1 MKRKRLLISVLLLLF
16 VMGIST
22 ICLAEEIEG
31 EPMGSFK
38 IAPPP
43 KSINIKTDEYVPMN
57 EVASTIGF
65 DFEWSFRQGKVEG
78 NFGNASFSSDNFI
91 IAEGKLYLPINIISD
106 IFGLHIEI
114 RGNNYYVYGRYTH
127 FYGVDLF
134 LQTNA
139 RTSSRRDPLAVSL
152 LLTNESNRPV
162 DLRYT
167 SSKKYDLV
175 LKRYN
180 REVWRLSEGKGFL
193 TVMSSDRLAPG
204 EYKLYTELI
213 DPSKDSFIPRGDYE
227 LYAEITTSRGAITS
241 NVINLRLE

>member
-1 MKRKRLLISVLLLLF
+1 MKRRYFLSVILILMLF
-16 VMGIST
+16 IGLSITAQADDKDV
-22 ICLAEEIEG
+22 

-38 IAPPP
+38 IIPPP

-65 DFEWSFRQGKVEG
+65 DFEWSFSHGKVEG

-114 RGNNYYVYGRYTH
+114 RGNNYYIYGRYTR

-152 LLTNESNRPV
+152 LLTNESNRSV

-167 SSKKYDLV
+167 SSKKFDLV

-213 DPSKDSFIPRGDYE
+213 DPSKDAFIPRGNYE
-227 LYAEITTSRGAITS
+227 F
-241 NVINLRLE
+241 